1 MEPVVVF
8 APLPSRVL
16 ARLANVHK
24 RTKVDATRL
33 DPRRRA
39 EDSFCPDASEIRGQ
53 AEQET
58 PFVAGAKCRAWGDVP
73 AIDIEQVGHLS
84 PQHDWCLARL
94 EAIAGTHVEGRS
106 GLGHQLP
113 APQLLIFSRACDP
126 SAQAVNSEVHR
137 KRIEEGQTVVEI
149 GADDPA
155 GGSARLGSDDA
166 KIHRLS
172 GDLGFH
178 EYRAGDDGESFDGLS
193 GKRQFQAAMPDGSE
207 LPVHKVRI
215 DVEIG
220 FADVEDAGDDVESG
234 QDRITYAGIALAG

>member
-8 APLPSRVL
+8 APLESRVL

-39 EDSFCPDASEIRGQ
+39 EDSFCPDASEVRRQ

-84 PQHDWCLARL
+84 PQHDRCLARL
-94 EAIAGTHVEGRS
+94 KTIPGTHVERRS

-113 APQLLIFSRACDP
+113 APELPIFPRAGDP
-126 SAQAVNSEVHR
+126 PAQAVDSEVHR
-137 KRIEEGQTVVEI
+137 KWIEEGQAIIEI

-155 GGSARLGSDDA
+155 SGPTRLGPDDA
-166 KIHRLS
+166 EIHRLS
-172 GDLGFH
+172 RDL
-178 EYRAGDDGESFDGLS
+178 
-193 GKRQFQAAMPDGSE
+193 
-207 LPVHKVRI
+207 
-215 DVEIG
+215 
-220 FADVEDAGDDVESG
+220 
-234 QDRITYAGIALAG
+234 